1 MAHDEFVDE
10 LADMLPERKDEIENL
25 FDYNSDDEIEA
36 QVDNTQALHE
46 ADEIEVKQDP
56 IERNDFD

>member
-1 MAHDEFVDE
+1 MAHDEFDDA
-10 LADMLPERKDEIENL
+10 LADMLPEHKDGIVDL
-25 FDYNSDDEIEA
+25 FDNDSDDEIEA
-36 QVDNTQALHE
+36 QAVNTQALHE

>member
-25 FDYNSDDEIEA
+25 FDYNSDDDIEA

-46 ADEIEVKQDP
+46 ADEIEVK
-56 IERNDFD
+56 